1 MNSQDAQRSSIETD
15 EFRRACSVWLEN
27 NCPPGMKLGAGL
39 TENRCWGG
47 KKWTFESDDQEAW
60 LSICAERGWTV
71 PHWPEEFGGAGL
83 TILERD
89 IIREEMKALGI
100 REPLYSYGITML
112 GPALLKYGT
121 EQQKAMHLPSIAR
134 GEIRWCQGYS
144 EPRAG
149 SDLASLKTRC
159 EDKGDH
165 WLINGQ
171 KIWTSK
177 ADQSDWMFALVR
189 TSDEVRKHDGISF
202 LLIDLDLPGITVR
215 PIELISGESPFCEVF
230 FDDVKVL
237 KEYGSGSASMVG
249 ENGNG
254 WEGGMY
260 LLGHER
266 SSLGGYTLDG
276 RGDEQPLLER
286 AIEVVGLDA
295 SNQLDDPSLRMR
307 LSAAII
313 DDAAC
318 SALAEELNER
328 IQKGENVG
336 AESSLVKYA
345 STQIIKLGYDLRM
358 AVEGFDVFAQDRSA
372 GKTHIVT
379 QNWLYSR
386 AYTILGGTSEIQLN
400 IIAKRLLD
408 LPKR

>member
-1 MNSQDAQRSSIETD
+1 MGSQQDQLSGSHMNT
-15 EFRRACSVWLEN
+15 FREACSVWLEKH
-27 NCPPGMKLGAGL
+27 CPDGMREGAGL

-47 KKWTFESDDQEAW
+47 KKWTFESSDQEAW
-60 LSICAERGWTV
+60 LRACAQRGWTV
-71 PHWPEEFGGAGL
+71 PHWPKDFGGAGL

-89 IIREEMKALGI
+89 IIRDEMKSLGV

-121 EQQKAMHLPSIAR
+121 QQQKALHLPAIAR

-144 EPRAG
+144 EPGAG

-189 TSDEVRKHDGISF
+189 TSEEARKHDGISF
-202 LLIDLDLPGITVR
+202 LLIDLDLPGITIR
-215 PIELISGESPFCEVF
+215 PIKLISGESPFCEVF
-230 FDDVKVL
+230 FDDVKVP
-237 KEYGSGSASMVG
+237 KDYGAGSASMVG
-249 ENGNG
+249 KKGKG
-254 WEGGMY
+254 WEIGMY

-276 RGDEQPLLER
+276 RGDEQPILDR

-295 SNQLDDPSLRMR
+295 LNQIDDPSLRMR
-307 LSAAII
+307 LSSAII

-328 IQKGENVG
+328 IQNGENVG

-345 STQIIKLGYDLRM
+345 STQIIKRGYDLRM
-358 AVEGFDVFAQDRSA
+358 AIEDFEVFAQDRST
-372 GKTHIVT
+372 GKMQTAT

-400 IIAKRLLD
+400 IISKRLLD